1 MKRVLSLA
9 SLILLTL
16 IPFFGHAKS
25 KIVWKTVTYKAP
37 DNITCKGYVA
47 YDAKR
52 KGKLPVILVVHEW
65 WGCNDY
71 ALKRAMM
78 LAELGYF
85 AMAVDLYGDGKVAT
99 NPTEAQALTA
109 PFYQNPKLA
118 LVRLEAAKEELKKQ
132 DRANTDNISAVG
144 YCFGGSMVLNSV
156 GLGMNLKAA
165 VAFHPSLNGIF
176 PPREGN
182 PCRVLICHG
191 KSDVFVKN
199 EDVLSYRSSLDKA
212 HINYKFF
219 EYENAT
225 HAFTNPASTETGK
238 KFNMPIAYNEEADK
252 KSWQDM
258 KEFLGS
264 L

>member
-1 MKRVLSLA
+1 MKPIFFLST
-9 SLILLTL
+9 LILVALMPLT
-16 IPFFGHAKS
+16 GVAKS
-25 KIVWKTVTYKAP
+25 KVVWKTVSYKAP
-37 DNITCKGYVA
+37 DGLTCKGYVA
-47 YDAKR
+47 YDSGK
-52 KGKLPVILVVHEW
+52 KGKLPVMLVVHEW

-78 LAELGYF
+78 FAELGYY
-85 AMAVDLYGDGKVAT
+85 AMAVDLYGDGKVAA

-109 PFYQNPKLA
+109 PFYQNPKLG
-118 LVRLEAAKEELKKQ
+118 LVRLEAAKEELKKH
-132 DRANTDNISAVG
+132 DRADLTNISAVG

-156 GLGMNLKAA
+156 GLGSNLKAA
-165 VAFHPSLNGIF
+165 VAFHPSLNGLF

-182 PCRVLICHG
+182 TCRVLICHG
-191 KSDVFVKN
+191 KSDVFVKA

-212 HINYKFF
+212 KINYKFI

-225 HAFTNPASTETGK
+225 HAFTNPSSTETGK
-238 KFNMPIAYNEEADK
+238 KFNMPISYNEEADK
-252 KSWQDM
+252 KSWKDM